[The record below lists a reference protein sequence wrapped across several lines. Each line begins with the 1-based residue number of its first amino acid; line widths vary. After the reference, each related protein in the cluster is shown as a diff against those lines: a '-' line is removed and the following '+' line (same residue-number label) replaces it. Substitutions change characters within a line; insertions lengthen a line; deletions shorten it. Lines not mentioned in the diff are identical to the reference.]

1 VISVTETAWQ
11 TFADLLDP
19 PENPYVSD
27 PIGWAT
33 TRLSEFWWSG
43 QREIAE
49 MVVCNRY
56 SAIKA
61 SHDVSKSHTV
71 SRLACWWID
80 VHPPG
85 EAFHS

>member
-1 VISVTETAWQ
+1 LISPSPWAV
-11 TFADLLDP
+11 FADLLDP
-19 PENPYVSD
+19 LENPYLDD
-27 PIGWAT
+27 PVGWAT

-49 MVVCNRY
+49 MVVHNRY

-71 SRLACWWID
+71 SRLACW
-80 VHPPG
+80 
-85 EAFHS
+85 